1 MNDVGFDGH
10 FRNRRLRKI
19 MRKGWNWPT
28 NLNHSHES
36 PVKKCPT
43 LCNRGHGEPGYEK
56 VEWHPPPFLVPT
68 APQPTTL
75 AGTFAY
81 CRSHTLLPQSSISS
95 PPPQSPLS
103 FTRITTT
110 SFLYRPLL
118 LHFIMFST
126 SDHHMLHCPPRPLP
140 SLDKGWKS
148 NAELAPSCPR
158 CSSPNTKF
166 CYYNNYSLS
175 QPRYFCKGCR
185 RYWTKGGS
193 LRNVPVGGGCRK
205 NRRGKAVRVPQLERG
220 SGNYGSD
227 APPSGDSV
235 VVVPPGRTGGAEIDL
250 AVVFAK
256 FLNHNSGFEPEVAG
270 SALSDQT
277 DAAGNVLGAL
287 NSDAQQEDM
296 AMECGTSLDLMGEVQ
311 LLEGHTQLFDGG
323 EKQIQEERI
332 QEFTSHDDASA
343 YGLPTL
349 LSDEAAQEVLWS
361 DAQTLQNFTWQP
373 VMQLQEFESVPS
385 YDHSKMSPN
394 LIGEFWSSFWF
405 FRLLDFLEALKPIH
419 WFFSLLIFLSSSSF
433 IKFYFTL
440 ASHERGNDSFNEN
453 YYIFLKRK
461 TLILM
466 TIIYLIRTVC
476 DLVRKE
482 INCWVMIIGC

>member
-1 MNDVGFDGH
+1 MADHVPLLKLDMVSKQ
-10 FRNRRLRKI
+10 L
-19 MRKGWNWPT
+19 
-28 NLNHSHES
+28 
-36 PVKKCPT
+36 
-43 LCNRGHGEPGYEK
+43 GHGEPGYET

-103 FTRITTT
+103 FTTT

-250 AVVFAK
+250 AVC
-256 FLNHNSGFEPEVAG
+256 E
-270 SALSDQT
+270 
-277 DAAGNVLGAL
+277 
-287 NSDAQQEDM
+287 
-296 AMECGTSLDLMGEVQ
+296 TSLDLMGEVQ

-385 YDHSKMSPN
+385 YDHSKMSAN
-394 LIGEFWSSFWF
+394 LIGEFWSSF
-405 FRLLDFLEALKPIH
+405 
-419 WFFSLLIFLSSSSF
+419 
-433 IKFYFTL
+433 
-440 ASHERGNDSFNEN
+440 
-453 YYIFLKRK
+453 
-461 TLILM
+461 
-466 TIIYLIRTVC
+466 
-476 DLVRKE
+476 
-482 INCWVMIIGC
+482 